1 MMFKLVS
8 AFLIVFLLFV
18 PVGTM
23 AQEGTLVSPLPT
35 PGPVDP
41 PILPD
46 TGIESLVH
54 RVGAWLEEL
63 WSLGGVKAL
72 VAQIGLNVIL
82 AVAAAIKT
90 NSFDL
95 SKIGEFLYRKVAP
108 YLLVYVAAKALGLS
122 AGVEWLAPA
131 TYAVLAATLLGDSLE
146 NVENLGIELPS
157 AVQYLLG

>member
-1 MMFKLVS
+1 MFKLVS
-8 AFLIVFLLFV
+8 LLVVVFLLFV
-18 PVGTM
+18 PTGVL
-23 AQEGTLVSPLPT
+23 AQEGTFGSPLPT
-35 PGPVDP
+35 PEPPDP
-41 PILPD
+41 PILPE
-46 TGIESLVH
+46 TGIESLV
-54 RVGAWLEEL
+54 RQIGAWLEEL

-90 NSFDL
+90 DSFDL

-131 TYAVLAATLLGDSLE
+131 TYAVLAATLLGDLLE

-157 AVQYLLG
+157 VVQYLLG